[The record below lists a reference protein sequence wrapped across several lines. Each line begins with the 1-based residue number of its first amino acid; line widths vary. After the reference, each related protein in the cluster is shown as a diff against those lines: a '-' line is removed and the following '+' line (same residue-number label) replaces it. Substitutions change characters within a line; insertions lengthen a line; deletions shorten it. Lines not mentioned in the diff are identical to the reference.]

1 METRPVTVVETDE
14 FLRQAKAVFS
24 TAEVDALKTFLAYD
38 PKAGVVMRGTGG
50 VRKLRWAIRGRGKR
64 GGARMIYYYRN
75 EMLPVFLFGAY
86 AKAAKKDL
94 TEAQRRE
101 LRTVVAGIADSYGIK
116 P

>member
-1 METRPVTVVETDE
+1 
-14 FLRQAKAVFS
+14 
-24 TAEVDALKTFLAYD
+24 
-38 PKAGVVMRGTGG
+38 MRGTGG

-64 GGARMIYYYRN
+64 GGARVIYYYHSGR
-75 EMLPVFLFGAY
+75 LPVFLFGAY

-101 LRTVVAGIADSYGIK
+101 LRNVVAGIADSYRIK

>member
-64 GGARMIYYYRN
+64 GGARVIYYYRSGA
-75 EMLPVFLFGAY
+75 LPVFLVTVY
-86 AKAAKKDL
+86 AKSERKDL
-94 TEAQRRE
+94 TQ
-101 LRTVVAGIADSYGIK
+101 ADRNSFKRLVDILVSTY
-116 P
+116 